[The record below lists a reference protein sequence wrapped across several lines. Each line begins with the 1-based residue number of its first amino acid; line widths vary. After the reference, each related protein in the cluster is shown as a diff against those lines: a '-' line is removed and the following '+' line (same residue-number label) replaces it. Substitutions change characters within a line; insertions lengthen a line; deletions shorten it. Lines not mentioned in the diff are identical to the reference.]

1 MPSGSSGPVIVIGAG
16 AIGLLSAWE
25 LSCRGIPSV
34 VIDREAPAEGASC
47 GNAGLVSYG
56 HPPLTRPGVS
66 WRGLRWML
74 DRRSPLL
81 IRPRFSARFLAWMW
95 RFHRHCTRGHFERC
109 MEVLAAMGHLG
120 AAKFDAIVAESG
132 IDCGWRREG
141 WLDVCLEPR
150 SLARAGEEAAM
161 LESLGFPSEPLD
173 GAALRR
179 LEPAYLDAVAGARR
193 YELAATLDPRRLVLG
208 LVEALRSR
216 GGAFAF
222 GETATGFLERDGRV
236 VGVRTDARE
245 HLGRGVLLAAG
256 TWSDHLAR
264 LAGID
269 LPMEAARGYHLE
281 FEGVDPLPQR
291 GAVLHERFV
300 AVTSFHGRLRLAG
313 TLELAGLSR
322 PPMRDRLEQLP
333 IAAAAYLRPFA
344 GAATPSR
351 VATWSG
357 YRPCLADG
365 MPAIGEVPGR
375 PGLVLATGHAMM
387 GVTLGPAT
395 AAIAADLLTGTPPT
409 IESPLLRPDRFRRR
423 RS

>member
-1 MPSGSSGPVIVIGAG
+1 MASEPAGPVIVIGAG
-16 AIGLLSAWE
+16 VIGLLSAWE
-25 LSCRGIPSV
+25 LSRRGVASV
-34 VIDREAPAEGASC
+34 VVDRESPAEGASC

-66 WRGLRWML
+66 LRGLRWMF

-95 RFHRHCTRGHFERC
+95 RFHRHCTRGHFDRC

-120 AAKFDAIVAESG
+120 AARFDEIVSESG
-132 IDCGWRREG
+132 IECGWRREG
-141 WLDVCLEPR
+141 WLDVCLEAD
-150 SLARAGEEAAM
+150 SLAKAGEEAAV
-161 LESLGFPSEPLD
+161 LEALGFPSEPLD
-173 GAALRR
+173 GASLRR

-193 YELAATLDPRRLVLG
+193 YEMAATLDPRRLMQG
-208 LVEALRSR
+208 LVARLRER
-216 GGAFAF
+216 GVEFAF
-222 GETATGFLERDGRV
+222 GAEAEGFIERGGRV
-236 VGVRTDARE
+236 AGVRTAAGE
-245 HLGRGVLLAAG
+245 HLGRAVLLAAG
-256 TWSDHLAR
+256 TWSDRLAR

-269 LPMEAARGYHLE
+269 LPMEGARGYHLE

-291 GAVLHERFV
+291 GAVLHESFV

-322 PPMRDRLEQLP
+322 APMRERLEQLP

-344 GAATPSR
+344 GGAKPSR
-351 VATWSG
+351 VAEWSG

-365 MPAIGEVPGR
+365 MPAIGAVPGR
-375 PGLVLATGHAMM
+375 PGLVIATGHAMM

-395 AAIAADLLTGTPPT
+395 AAIVADLLTGEPPA
-409 IESPLLRPDRFRRR
+409 IDSPLLRPERFRRR